1 MRSSCQSRPAC
12 AGVGHQRARGASY
25 CGPHAHEAVVR
36 AKQRAVGVS
45 PSQRVND
52 DLSRRVGTGL
62 SGIRET
68 QDKDAGRIVTESRKR
83 QADYYSGTSEA
94 SSKVWT
100 NAAGDVSD
108 DAKKVIEDV
117 AGVNRGEPD
126 RPIKAPR
133 AASNTVETD
142 NSPNST
148 RSK

>member
-1 MRSSCQSRPAC
+1 M
-12 AGVGHQRARGASY
+12 
-25 CGPHAHEAVVR
+25 E
-36 AKQRAVGVS
+36 
-45 PSQRVND
+45 
-52 DLSRRVGTGL
+52 TGL

-117 AGVNRGEPD
+117 AGVNRVGPD
-126 RPIKAPR
+126 RLIKAPTAPGSTAGTNNR
-133 AASNTVETD
+133 
-142 NSPNST
+142 PNST
-148 RSK
+148 HSK